1 MPQPRKQYDK
11 KQVLIPLYASCEGIS
26 TGKFAEILD
35 CNPGTARRI
44 LVEMKQEGLVTET
57 GIQTISYNASAKQNI
72 KHNQA
77 GLKNNLNLWKIT
89 EAGKKYVD
97 TVSAPVESE
106 PQIPIKKPSFGD
118 GVECDYVQFLTVEE
132 RDLSVKLSK
141 HLNQDNYTLLDH
153 VGVAFQ
159 HFAVVYEVAPTSEYT
174 KDLWNSFKKML
185 DDPVPETIATKLA
198 EFQEKFSYIFYTQID
213 SDDRELIITRFVNIG
228 VKFNVPKP
236 SFIKPEIR

>member
-77 GLKNNLNLWKIT
+77 GLRNNLNPWRIT
-89 EAGKKYVD
+89 EAGKKYV
-97 TVSAPVESE
+97 
-106 PQIPIKKPSFGD
+106 
-118 GVECDYVQFLTVEE
+118 CL
-132 RDLSVKLSK
+132 L
-141 HLNQDNYTLLDH
+141 YT
-153 VGVAFQ
+153 
-159 HFAVVYEVAPTSEYT
+159 
-174 KDLWNSFKKML
+174 
-185 DDPVPETIATKLA
+185 
-198 EFQEKFSYIFYTQID
+198 
-213 SDDRELIITRFVNIG
+213 SDAADE
-228 VKFNVPKP
+228 
-236 SFIKPEIR
+236 